1 LKNEDNIKKIG
12 YFETWNSEAG
22 MIEKSSSRLQSLLVL
37 LYLFF
42 LNFVYWSDGGNF
54 SDWGFLTFNLL
65 MLVAA
70 FTPKYLKDISVNG
83 KKK

>member
-1 LKNEDNIKKIG
+1 MNNEKPKIIG

-22 MIEKSSSRLQSLLVL
+22 MIEKSSSRLQSLLVII
-37 LYLFF
+37 YLFF
-42 LNFVYWSDGGNF
+42 IDYVYWYDGGNF
-54 SDWGFLTFNLL
+54 GDWGFITFNLL

-70 FTPKYLKDISVNG
+70 FTPKYLKDLAEHA

>member
-1 LKNEDNIKKIG
+1 MDNKKSIG

-22 MIEKSSSRLQSLLVL
+22 MVERSSSRLQSLLVL

-42 LNFVYWSDGGNF
+42 MDFIYWSDGGSFN
-54 SDWGFLTFNLL
+54 DWGFLTFNVML
-65 MLVAA
+65 LVAA
-70 FTPKYLKDISVNG
+70 FTPKYLKDLAEHA